1 MSLHPKDFDE
11 IAIVGLGCRF
21 AGVSCP
27 AALWDQAMACRSDFS
42 DHPDPAAARFV
53 DSSAHQFDCLPTSRG
68 GFLRELY
75 AVDPDLP
82 VLTAGD
88 VAVENTDEL
97 FLTQLIAD
105 ALRDAGFTLRSA
117 PFGRV
122 ALAVGYAPPFTPASS
137 AWLMQTS
144 FADQIIGLLQR
155 FFPDA
160 SENDRSALRTQFRQ
174 ALPTVSEP
182 LIRHAFPHALAA
194 HIAGRFGFAGPAVVV
209 NAGNVSALAAI
220 RAAVDDLRL
229 HRSDLA
235 LAAALQG
242 PISLAALFGIAA
254 LNGLTPH
261 ELPQPFSR
269 DAAGMLPGEGGG
281 VLVLRRR
288 ADAERNGERIYGL
301 IKAVALASGAT
312 APQAPDFRDVLT
324 RALNDALYQAE
335 MTPETCAYIETHGSG
350 ISAEDTAELEALS
363 AVFGERK
370 GLQPRL
376 ALGTTKALLGHCLAA
391 SGMAGVCKVAWAL
404 TQRVIP
410 PAVVAPPLHAHL
422 TASTAPFYLPTEPR
436 PWICSRNLAPRRAG
450 VTVWD
455 GEGLAGHNQGFRFN
469 KYTLGNRE
477 VAWLLRNFGS
487 LAFV

>member
-1 MSLHPKDFDE
+1 MSLHTKNFDD

-21 AGVSCP
+21 AGVTGP
-27 AALWDQAMACRSDFS
+27 AALWDQAMTCSSGFS
-42 DHPDPAAARFV
+42 DHSDPAAFRFV
-53 DSSAHQFDCLPTSRG
+53 DPGAHQFDSLPTIRG
-68 GFLRELY
+68 GFLKELY

-82 VLTAGD
+82 VLTAD
-88 VAVENTDEL
+88 EVAAENTDEL

-122 ALAVGYAPPFTPASS
+122 ALAVGYAPPFTPAST
-137 AWLMQTS
+137 AWLMQT
-144 FADQIIGLLQR
+144 FFGDQMIALLQR
-155 FFPDA
+155 FFPDV

-174 ALPTVSEP
+174 ALPTISEP

-220 RAAVDDLRL
+220 RMAVDDLRL

-242 PISLAALFGIAA
+242 PIPLAALFGIAA
-254 LNGLTPH
+254 LNRLTSRDLPH
-261 ELPQPFSR
+261 PFSR
-269 DAAGMLPGEGGG
+269 DAAGTLPGEGGG

-312 APQAPDFRDVLT
+312 APQPPDLCDVLT
-324 RALNDALYQAE
+324 RALHDALHQAE
-335 MTPETCAYIETHGSG
+335 IAPETCAYIETHGTG
-350 ISAEDTAELEALS
+350 IPAEDTAELEALS
-363 AVFGERK
+363 SVFGERK

-391 SGMAGVCKVAWAL
+391 AGMVGVCKAAWAL

-410 PAVVAPPLHAHL
+410 PAVVVPPLHTHL

-455 GEGLAGHNQGFRFN
+455 GEGLAGHC
-469 KYTLGNRE
+469 
-477 VAWLLRNFGS
+477 LLEEHPEA
-487 LAFV
+487 L